1 MRHAFRRWHREATFL
16 VLTILILLSILVV
29 SPWAQNPRTLE
40 PVTKIL
46 HQSKDQTTALNL
58 TVTITSTAITLLPDD
73 AATPIANEI
82 SQLSDPL
89 MLSLC
94 ALYLMEYTLPF
105 LEQLAFTFLVPIG
118 LGCMAVSLYA
128 RKHSLRRLGWKF
140 ILAAVICAGLVPL
153 SAQLISSIYEVFD
166 GSINATQAKIDNIH
180 STFSQMLGEGAN
192 GDVLKLIENF
202 AKGVGSLLD
211 FLKSALGLLIDGVAT
226 LVITSCIIP
235 LVTAAAAIWGVKS
248 IIAYPAHPGPIMPPI
263 RRNTDERRRDDGHH
277 DDSHRDG
284 LGMIA

>member
-1 MRHAFRRWHREATFL
+1 MRHTFRRWHREASFL
-16 VLTILILLSILVV
+16 ALIILIFLSILVV
-29 SPWAQNPRTLE
+29 SPWARSPRTLE
-40 PVTKIL
+40 PVTRIL

-105 LEQLAFTFLVPIG
+105 LEQLAFTYLVPIG
-118 LGCMAVSLYA
+118 LGCLALSLYV
-128 RKHSLRRLGWKF
+128 RKNSLQRLGWKL
-140 ILAAVICAGLVPL
+140 ILAAIICAGLVPL
-153 SAQLISSIYEVFD
+153 SAQLINSIYVVFD
-166 GSINATQAKIDNIH
+166 GSINATKAKIDDIH
-180 STFSQMLGEGAN
+180 NAFSQMLGEGTN

-211 FLKSALGLLIDGVAT
+211 FLKSALGLLIDAVAT
-226 LVITSCIIP
+226 LVITSCVIP
-235 LVTAAAAIWGVKS
+235 LATTAVAIWGIKS
-248 IIAYPAHPGPIMPPI
+248 IIAYPTHPTPILPPI
-263 RRNTDERRRDDGHH
+263 HRNTDERHREDGHH